1 MTDFEEAGILTEM
14 TGKGCYSST
23 RYRLSS
29 EIRSVNGG
37 GMMLHAKRPGGPV
50 AAVQNCAT
58 YGPLSIWHGVEDVRR
73 GALCGGRLV
82 VVEEGLSHHEAGRRF
97 GIDRRTVKKMLSYSS
112 PPGYRRSKPVRR
124 PKLDGFTGIVD
135 AILGADADP
144 EVPRMQRHTAYR
156 IFERLRCLTRSA
168 DRSLRGLRVCA
179 GPGLLDRPGAI
190 PSRGLLGAG
199 GSAWALHTAQ
209 QRLAGPVNRP
219 DRGSH
224 PTAGERHPAGHGV
237 AQGEHQPIGRRCAGM
252 VDGDECADPDHLVKR
267 KDIVNEISDFAASQS
282 TIGAVDGTAPHL

>member
-1 MTDFEEAGILTEM
+1 MRRSAGGCRGGSEPLRGRAAVRDRPPDGEEDAELFVAAGVSAVEAG
-14 TGKGCYSST
+14 
-23 RYRLSS
+23 
-29 EIRSVNGG
+29 
-37 GMMLHAKRPGGPV
+37 
-50 AAVQNCAT
+50 AA
-58 YGPLSIWHGVEDVRR
+58 S
-73 GALCGGRLV
+73 
-82 VVEEGLSHHEAGRRF
+82 EAGRVHRH
-97 GIDRRTVKKMLSYSS
+97 RRRD
-112 PPGYRRSKPVRR
+112 PGGGP
-124 PKLDGFTGIVD
+124 
-135 AILGADADP
+135 DP

-156 IFERLRCLTRSA
+156 IFERLRCLARSA